1 MSDGIY
7 VALSGAIAQT
17 TNLDTTANN
26 LANASTDGYQRER
39 PVFHEMLAKAAG
51 EGHHYAGV
59 SATALDSTAGAIRTT
74 DRPLDVALPKG
85 AYLSVQ
91 TTNGERYTRAGAMTV
106 SLDGFLTTRHGDKL
120 IGEDNKPIKIPTG
133 GTGEITAT
141 KTGAIQQG
149 TQQLGQ
155 LKIVSFDRPECLT
168 HEGGTVLAGNVDTG
182 AAKPT
187 NATLEVGAVE
197 ESNASVVASMN
208 DLVDASRT
216 FEAFQRAIDAF
227 RDADKKIVSTT
238 PNPE

>member
-1 MSDGIY
+1 MADGIY

-39 PVFHEMLAKAAG
+39 PVFHEMLAQAAG
-51 EGHHYAGV
+51 EGHHYAAV
-59 SATALDSTAGAIRTT
+59 SATALDTTTGSIRTT

-85 AYLSVQ
+85 AYL
-91 TTNGERYTRAGAMTV
+91 TALTNSGERYTRAGAMTL

-120 IGEDNKPIKIPTG
+120 LGEDGKPIKIPDG
-133 GTGEITAT
+133 VGEVKAT
-141 KTGAIQQG
+141 STGAIEKSGQKI
-149 TQQLGQ
+149 GQ
-155 LKIVSFDRPECLT
+155 LKIVQFDHPECLT

-182 AAKPT
+182 AAKVT
-187 NATLEVGAVE
+187 NAHLEVGAIE
-197 ESNASVVASMN
+197 ESNASVVSSMN

>member
-1 MSDGIY
+1 MGDGIY

-39 PVFHEMLAKAAG
+39 PVFHEMLAQAAG

-59 SATALDSTAGAIRTT
+59 SATALDTTAGAIRTT

-85 AYLSVQ
+85 AYLAVQ
-91 TTNGERYTRAGAMTV
+91 TNSGERYTRAGALTV
-106 SLDGFLTTRHGDKL
+106 STDGFLTTRHGDKVL
-120 IGEDNKPIKIPTG
+120 GEDNQPMKIPDG
-133 GTGEITAT
+133 IGEVKAN
-141 KTGAIQQG
+141 KAGAIEKS
-149 TQQLGQ
+149 GQ
-155 LKIVSFDRPECLT
+155 SIGQMKIVQFDHPECLT
-168 HEGGTVLAGNVDTG
+168 HEGGTTLASNTDTG
-182 AAKPT
+182 TAKVT
-187 NATLEVGAVE
+187 NAQLEVGAIE

>member
-1 MSDGIY
+1 MGDGIY

-39 PVFHEMLAKAAG
+39 PVFHEMLSNAAS

-59 SATALDSTAGAIRTT
+59 SATALDTTAGSIRTT

-85 AYLSVQ
+85 AYLAVQ
-91 TTNGERYTRAGAMTV
+91 TNSGERYTRAGAMTV
-106 SLDGFLTTRHGDKL
+106 SLDGFLTTRHGDKIL
-120 IGEDNKPIKIPTG
+120 GENNQPIKVPDG
-133 GTGEITAT
+133 VGEVKAT
-141 KTGAIQQG
+141 RTGAIEKSGQS
-149 TQQLGQ
+149 LGQ
-155 LKIVSFDRPECLT
+155 LKIVQFDRPECLT
-168 HEGGTVLAGNVDTG
+168 HEGGTALASNVDSGT
-182 AAKPT
+182 AKAT
-187 NATLEVGAVE
+187 NAQLEVGAVE

-216 FEAFQRAIDAF
+216 FDAFQRAIDAF